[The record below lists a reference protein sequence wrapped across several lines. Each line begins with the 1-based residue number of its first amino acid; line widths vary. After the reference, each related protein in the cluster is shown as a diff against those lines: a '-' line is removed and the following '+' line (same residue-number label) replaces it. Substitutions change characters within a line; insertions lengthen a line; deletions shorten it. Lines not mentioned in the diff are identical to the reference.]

1 MKFQSIAVGLALA
14 MAGSAFAA
22 TVTHE
27 KTITRVTP
35 HGTVTRHVVQTK
47 HQPMR
52 HVVVRDVHRHPRHV
66 NRVVVLHPRHDHVAV
81 NRTVVVHRRG

>member
-1 MKFQSIAVGLALA
+1 MKLQSIALGLALA

-22 TVTHE
+22 TVERTVTH
-27 KTITRVTP
+27 VTP
-35 HGTVTRHVVQTK
+35 NGTVTRHVVTTR

-52 HVVVRDVHRHPRHV
+52 HVVVREVHRHPRHV
-66 NRVVVLHPRHDHVAV
+66 NRVVVVHPRHGNVAV